1 MDILQQIDNPID
13 LLDDN
18 LSQGP
23 IALRDSLARQCA
35 TVANAVLEEGT
46 RAGNAKMALAW
57 AQQALDY
64 GESTGLAE
72 MCKAKALEAL
82 GHWKAAAESFRTLRG
97 NNRVAREKERTLKA
111 MIKNLEEGGPHP
123 TTGKSLLSKA
133 RVATFNGEIN
143 GGSPKKI
150 LNRVTEGDTAIRD
163 SQPSTPAQQ
172 QTQELF
178 LHVFDP
184 PTIEG
189 NILLRTLWARSGKAI
204 RVASWNAQLMNKVDD
219 PSDARID
226 DAIKWKAA
234 SIGRVVKSDT
244 VSLLVIQEAPGP
256 QLRTSGGKISKQIA
270 EENKFTSAL
279 KTHLPEG
286 FEFAQV
292 ALSNI
297 KNDRE
302 MGEDHI
308 YGWDPSAMTKLEG
321 PTPLQPPTGCTWV
334 ARAPSYAIFEVSKWN
349 RTSLLVVSVHAKS
362 VENGSYKA
370 TKGDVCMIGK
380 AVRALQDN
388 REATSVLIMGDFN
401 LEPKEAAKQL
411 ETSYVRSFGEDCPA
425 TNIWRFNG
433 TGSAGKEGHA
443 YTTTASFRP
452 ASMVALFRRSL
463 RLRRRMTS
471 RRRTER

>member
-1 MDILQQIDNPID
+1 MEAAISRTMDILQQIDNPID

-82 GHWKAAAESFRTLRG
+82 GHWNAAAESFRTLRG
-97 NNRVAREKERTLKA
+97 NNRVAREKERTLKKK
-111 MIKNLEEGGPHP
+111 IKKLEEGGPHP

-163 SQPSTPAQQ
+163 SQPSTPAQK
-172 QTQELF
+172 QTRELF

-204 RVASWNAQLMNKVDD
+204 RVASWNAQLMNKVDG

-308 YGWDPSAMTKLEG
+308 YGWDPSAMTKLDQLTRNEAYLEARAELTGGRRGDQEDLRSREG
-321 PTPLQPPTGCTWV
+321 LKRPGQLPGHSLHRRPRRPRAAPRNSNKISRLPAARSAAATSPAARS
-334 ARAPSYAIFEVSKWN
+334 ARAPWEAPGPWRRWTSPHRPRSHQALAAPERPFHHPFASCAT
-349 RTSLLVVSVHAKS
+349 RTLPPCNS
-362 VENGSYKA
+362 
-370 TKGDVCMIGK
+370 IG
-380 AVRALQDN
+380 
-388 REATSVLIMGDFN
+388 G
-401 LEPKEAAKQL
+401 
-411 ETSYVRSFGEDCPA
+411 G
-425 TNIWRFNG
+425 W
-433 TGSAGKEGHA
+433 
-443 YTTTASFRP
+443 
-452 ASMVALFRRSL
+452 
-463 RLRRRMTS
+463 
-471 RRRTER
+471 